1 MGSEEEKF
9 NAILQVIDEKLDS
22 FKHGWRKESLELID
36 YSVSKNLDR
45 IKQDLVEHFSQENA
59 DKGSSRASGDEKQGR
74 IETERQSSIRGASGQ
89 EEVHRSPVLDSAA
102 DKEVK
107 SSAKVIDYQGE
118 FAVIRDSLAKLKLPV
133 ELKFAP
139 NPSGINKE
147 DKSVYALLRTSSSYV
162 ETNLK
167 IISLLQQGEYSLED
181 AITDLHLV
189 NSAHV
194 RLLKEEHSTLLVQ
207 GRFSKDTASMFKA
220 LRKEGNSFTHDQLET
235 LQVAANLTQHHRTED
250 SQNRGRGNRGRG
262 NSRFGRGRGG
272 YNRDFYSRFTQQD
285 TSSQIPSSNNN
296 V

>member
-9 NAILQVIDEKLDS
+9 NTFLQVIDEKLDS

-45 IKQDLVEHFSQENA
+45 IKQDLVEHFSQENT
-59 DKGSSRASGDEKQGR
+59 DKGSGRASGDEKQK
-74 IETERQSSIRGASGQ
+74 TERQSSIKGASGQ

-118 FAVIRDSLAKLKLPV
+118 FAVIKDSLAKLKLPA

-162 ETNLK
+162 
-167 IISLLQQGEYSLED
+167 
-181 AITDLHLV
+181 
-189 NSAHV
+189 
-194 RLLKEEHSTLLVQ
+194 
-207 GRFSKDTASMFKA
+207 
-220 LRKEGNSFTHDQLET
+220 
-235 LQVAANLTQHHRTED
+235 
-250 SQNRGRGNRGRG
+250 
-262 NSRFGRGRGG
+262 
-272 YNRDFYSRFTQQD
+272 
-285 TSSQIPSSNNN
+285 
-296 V
+296 